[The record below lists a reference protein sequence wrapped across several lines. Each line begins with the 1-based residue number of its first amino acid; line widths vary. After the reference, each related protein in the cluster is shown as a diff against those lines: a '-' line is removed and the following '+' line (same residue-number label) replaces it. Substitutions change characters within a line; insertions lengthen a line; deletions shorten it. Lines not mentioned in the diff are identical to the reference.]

1 MNNDNKNRKNRKN
14 RNKKK
19 LGGRPPKYTKAEEM
33 VNKINRYF
41 ESCFTAQRN
50 RNGEIIIDE
59 NGNILKT
66 QTRPFTISGLADAL
80 DMSRQSLLNYSQ
92 KEEFFDTIMRA
103 KRKCEVYAEE
113 SLFYKA
119 SVNGAKF
126 SLANNFEGWKDK
138 QEIKHT
144 GNLKLEDVL

>member
-1 MNNDNKNRKNRKN
+1 MKDNEKNRKNKGRNKRKN
-14 RNKKK
+14 LR
-19 LGGRPPKYTKAEEM
+19 GRPPKYTKAEEM
-33 VNKINRYF
+33 IYRINKYF
-41 ESCFTAQRN
+41 ESCFTVQRN
-50 RNGEIIIDE
+50 RNGEIIVDE
-59 NGNILKT
+59 NGNTLKI

-92 KEEFFDTIMRA
+92 KEEFFDTITRA

-113 SLFYKA
+113 SLFDKS